1 MKKETSF
8 LTSLKNS
15 LKRLVGGRAQSSTSQ
30 PYPAASCCGKSS
42 QQMYQRL
49 DALLKENARLNEE
62 IRLLKE
68 FLDREYD
75 V

>member
-15 LKRLVGGRAQSSTSQ
+15 LKHLVGGRAQSSTSQ
-30 PYPAASCCGKSS
+30 PYQGASCCELSS
-42 QQMYQRL
+42 QQLYQRL
-49 DALLKENARLNEE
+49 DALLKERVALREE

-68 FLDREYD
+68 FIDREYD

>member
-1 MKKETSF
+1 MKKATSF

-15 LKRLVGGRAQSSTSQ
+15 LKRLVRGRAQSSTSQ

-49 DALLKENARLNEE
+49 DALLKENAQLNEE
-62 IRLLKE
+62 IQILKE
-68 FLDREYD
+68 FIECEYD